1 MLTGVAAAARETLR
15 RGLRRSIGATLVA
28 AMLAVSSAS
37 AADEYPTRSVR
48 LIVPFAP
55 GGGTDVVARILAVYL
70 SQRLGQAFVVDNRPA
85 GSGIV
90 GADLVA
96 RAPPD
101 GYTLLFAFSSLASS
115 AKLFSK
121 LPYDPV
127 VDFAPIV
134 LATTSPLVLF
144 VHPSIPAADL
154 KEFIAYAK
162 ANPNK
167 LNYGSS
173 GPGSSPHLATELLMS
188 MAGIQM
194 THIAYKGI
202 APAIAAQ
209 LANEV
214 QLSFTPIAVG
224 MPHAK
229 AGRLRTLASGGSQRS
244 AAVPEIPTVAE
255 SGLPG
260 FEVIGWWG
268 LLAPSK
274 TPRPVV
280 NSLNQAVRAVLDV
293 AEVRR
298 NLIEQG
304 MDPAGG
310 TPEQFAALIKS
321 DMDKWGDIGK
331 RLGIK
336 LD

>member
-1 MLTGVAAAARETLR
+1 MSRTLILSIAAFACAA
-15 RGLRRSIGATLVA
+15 SLVN
-28 AMLAVSSAS
+28 
-37 AADEYPTRSVR
+37 AADEYPSRAVR
-48 LIVPFAP
+48 VVVPFAP
-55 GGGTDVVARILAVYL
+55 GGGTDVVARILAQQL
-70 SQRLGQAFVVDNRPA
+70 TLRLKQSFVVDNRPA

-96 RAPPD
+96 KAQGD
-101 GYTLLFAFSSLASS
+101 GYTLLFAFSSLSSS
-115 AKLFSK
+115 AKLISQ
-121 LPYDPV
+121 LPYDPIA
-127 VDFAPIV
+127 DFAPV
-134 LATTSPLVLF
+134 ALATTSPLVMF
-144 VHPSIPAADL
+144 VHPSVPATNL

-162 ANPNK
+162 ATPGK

-194 THIAYKGI
+194 THIPYKGI
-202 APAIAAQ
+202 APAITAQ

-214 QLSFTPIAVG
+214 QMSLTPIAVG

-229 AGRLRTLASGGSQRS
+229 AGKLRALASGGLKRS
-244 AAVPEIPTVAE
+244 VAIPDVPTIAE

-268 LLAPSK
+268 MLAPSK

-280 NSLNQAVRAVLDV
+280 NLLNREVRAALDN
-293 AEVRR
+293 AEVKRS
-298 NLIEQG
+298 LVDQG

-310 TPEQFAALIKS
+310 TPEQFGALIRS

-331 RLGIK
+331 RLGVK